1 MKELN
6 KCYLIDNKYII
17 INYTSS
23 KKIKYDNEK
32 KIDRIIN
39 DGYYKIN
46 LENIIL
52 IVRSILG
59 IENENTFR
67 VTIVYHENI
76 TDLVYFSKGKIVKYA
91 KKVENNSSYLDILY
105 TVKKGLNINTNNKD
119 SDFVDLIPNEV
130 KRMNNLE
137 NIKDITL
144 KKSDLLLYEIYKL
157 FYCDTPNF
165 FDNNDRIRAQV
176 MMFILSEYG
185 ISIDTDIFSLS
196 KDYPKSL
203 KINESMNR
211 LMIANDI
218 SKINV
223 RDYYKK
229 DIIAIGKIFL
239 NCNTDELIA
248 VAKYMYI
255 SKYRDKNYMN
265 DNAYRLVKKI
275 NRNRNN

>member
-59 IENENTFR
+59 MENENTFR

-229 DIIAIGKIFL
+229 DIIVIGKILL
-239 NCNTDELIA
+239 NCNTDELIDI
-248 VAKYMYI
+248 AKYMYI

-265 DNAYRLVKKI
+265 DNTYRLVKKI

>member
-59 IENENTFR
+59 MENENTFR

-165 FDNNDRIRAQV
+165 FDNNDRIRAHV

-239 NCNTDELIA
+239 NCNTDELIDI
-248 VAKYMYI
+248 AKYMYI

>member
-59 IENENTFR
+59 MENENTFR

-137 NIKDITL
+137 NIKDVTL

-275 NRNRNN
+275 NRNKNN

>member
-59 IENENTFR
+59 MENENTFR

-105 TVKKGLNINTNNKD
+105 TVKKGLNINTNNTD

-196 KDYPKSL
+196 KNYPKSL

>member
-59 IENENTFR
+59 MENENTFR

-157 FYCDTPNF
+157 FYCYTPNF

>member
-59 IENENTFR
+59 MENENTFR

-91 KKVENNSSYLDILY
+91 KKVGNNSSYLDILY

-144 KKSDLLLYEIYKL
+144 KKSDLLLYEIY
-157 FYCDTPNF
+157 NF

-229 DIIAIGKIFL
+229 DIIAIGKILL

>member
-1 MKELN
+1 M
-6 KCYLIDNKYII
+6 KYI
-17 INYTSS
+17 
-23 KKIKYDNEK
+23 
-32 KIDRIIN
+32 
-39 DGYYKIN
+39 
-46 LENIIL
+46 
-52 IVRSILG
+52 
-59 IENENTFR
+59 
-67 VTIVYHENI
+67 
-76 TDLVYFSKGKIVKYA
+76 
-91 KKVENNSSYLDILY
+91 
-105 TVKKGLNINTNNKD
+105 
-119 SDFVDLIPNEV
+119 
-130 KRMNNLE
+130 
-137 NIKDITL
+137 
-144 KKSDLLLYEIYKL
+144 

-229 DIIAIGKIFL
+229 DIIAIGKILL
-239 NCNTDELIA
+239 NCNTDELIDI
-248 VAKYMYI
+248 VKYMYI

>member
-52 IVRSILG
+52 TVRSILG
-59 IENENTFR
+59 MENENTFR

>member
-59 IENENTFR
+59 MENENTFR

-91 KKVENNSSYLDILY
+91 KKVGNNSSYLDILY
-105 TVKKGLNINTNNKD
+105 TVKKGLNINTNNKG
-119 SDFVDLIPNEV
+119 SDFVDLIPSEV

-144 KKSDLLLYEIYKL
+144 KENDLLLYEIYKL

-229 DIIAIGKIFL
+229 DIINIGKIIL

-248 VAKYMYI
+248 IAKYMYI

>member
-1 MKELN
+1 M
-6 KCYLIDNKYII
+6 
-17 INYTSS
+17 
-23 KKIKYDNEK
+23 

-59 IENENTFR
+59 MENENTFR

-91 KKVENNSSYLDILY
+91 KKVGNNSSYLDILY

-229 DIIAIGKIFL
+229 DIIAIGKILL

-255 SKYRDKNYMN
+255 SKYRDKNYTN

>member
-59 IENENTFR
+59 MENENTFR

-91 KKVENNSSYLDILY
+91 KKVGNNSSYLDILY

-229 DIIAIGKIFL
+229 DIIVIGKILL

>member
-223 RDYYKK
+223 RDYYKN
-229 DIIAIGKIFL
+229 DIIAIGKILL

>member
-59 IENENTFR
+59 MENENTFR

-91 KKVENNSSYLDILY
+91 KKVGNNSSYLDILY

-229 DIIAIGKIFL
+229 DIIVIGKILL

-255 SKYRDKNYMN
+255 SKYRDKNYTN

>member
-32 KIDRIIN
+32 KIDRIIS

-59 IENENTFR
+59 MENENTFR

-91 KKVENNSSYLDILY
+91 KKVGNNSSYLDILY

-137 NIKDITL
+137 NIKDVTL

>member
-59 IENENTFR
+59 MENENTFR

-91 KKVENNSSYLDILY
+91 KKVGNNSSYLDILY

-203 KINESMNR
+203 KIN
-211 LMIANDI
+211 
-218 SKINV
+218 
-223 RDYYKK
+223 
-229 DIIAIGKIFL
+229 
-239 NCNTDELIA
+239 
-248 VAKYMYI
+248 
-255 SKYRDKNYMN
+255 
-265 DNAYRLVKKI
+265 
-275 NRNRNN
+275 

>member
-59 IENENTFR
+59 MENENTFR

-91 KKVENNSSYLDILY
+91 KKVGNNSSYLDILY

-185 ISIDTDIFSLS
+185 ISVDTDIFSLS

-229 DIIAIGKIFL
+229 VIIAIGKILL
-239 NCNTDELIA
+239 NCNTDELIDI
-248 VAKYMYI
+248 AKYMYI

-275 NRNRNN
+275 NSNRNN

>member
-59 IENENTFR
+59 MENENTFR

-137 NIKDITL
+137 NIKDVTL
-144 KKSDLLLYEIYKL
+144 KKSGLLLYEIYKL

-229 DIIAIGKIFL
+229 DIIVIGKILL
-239 NCNTDELIA
+239 NCNTDELIDI
-248 VAKYMYI
+248 AKYMYI

>member
-59 IENENTFR
+59 MENENTFR

-275 NRNRNN
+275 NSNRNN

>member
-59 IENENTFR
+59 MENENTFR

-229 DIIAIGKIFL
+229 DIIVIGKILL
-239 NCNTDELIA
+239 NCNTDELIDI
-248 VAKYMYI
+248 AKYMYI
-255 SKYRDKNYMN
+255 SKYRDKNYTN

>member
-59 IENENTFR
+59 MENENTFR

-185 ISIDTDIFSLS
+185 ISVDTDIFSLS

-229 DIIAIGKIFL
+229 VIIAIGKILL
-239 NCNTDELIA
+239 NCNTDELIDI
-248 VAKYMYI
+248 AKYMYI

-275 NRNRNN
+275 NSNRNN

>member
-52 IVRSILG
+52 IVRNILG
-59 IENENTFR
+59 MENENTFR

-91 KKVENNSSYLDILY
+91 KKVGNNSSYLDILY

-203 KINESMNR
+203 KISESMNR

-229 DIIAIGKIFL
+229 DIIDIGKILL
-239 NCNTDELIA
+239 NCNTDELIV

>member
-59 IENENTFR
+59 MENENTFR

-91 KKVENNSSYLDILY
+91 KKVENKSSYLDILY

-229 DIIAIGKIFL
+229 DIIVIGKILL
-239 NCNTDELIA
+239 NCNTDELIDI
-248 VAKYMYI
+248 AKYMYI

>member
-1 MKELN
+1 MIQHKKHKIHNLQKGTRYAHLSSLTFKES
-6 KCYLIDNKYII
+6 IEVIHV
-17 INYTSS
+17 
-23 KKIKYDNEK
+23 
-32 KIDRIIN
+32 DRIIN

-59 IENENTFR
+59 MENENTFR

-157 FYCDTPNF
+157 FKQ
-165 FDNNDRIRAQV
+165 I
-176 MMFILSEYG
+176 
-185 ISIDTDIFSLS
+185 
-196 KDYPKSL
+196 
-203 KINESMNR
+203 
-211 LMIANDI
+211 
-218 SKINV
+218 
-223 RDYYKK
+223 KK
-229 DIIAIGKIFL
+229 
-239 NCNTDELIA
+239 
-248 VAKYMYI
+248 
-255 SKYRDKNYMN
+255 
-265 DNAYRLVKKI
+265 
-275 NRNRNN
+275 

>member
-59 IENENTFR
+59 MENENTFR

-91 KKVENNSSYLDILY
+91 KKVGNNSSYLDILY

-144 KKSDLLLYEIYKL
+144 KKSDFLLYEIYKL

-229 DIIAIGKIFL
+229 DIIAIGKILL

>member
-52 IVRSILG
+52 TVRSILG
-59 IENENTFR
+59 MKNENTFR